1 MESSYNALLTHITV
15 GISNA
20 LLTVLGFVIGL
31 ALSFRTSTAYERY
44 SDGRKA
50 WTVLSVQCRN
60 LARYIWIHTVER
72 EGEEG
77 KDDLL
82 AKITAMN
89 MILAFTVSLKHKLRF
104 EPYAY
109 YPDIASLVGHLDT
122 YAKAAH
128 TAENEAKPRKSI
140 WKRAGEHLGVDFAVS
155 NPRKAI
161 KRAKMSNTPLGNL
174 PLEILSYLGSYLEE
188 ITKNGTMASPVVAG
202 QMRKFLHLIIPQLSN
217 S

>member
-1 MESSYNALLTHITV
+1 V

-60 LARYIWIHTVER
+60 LGRYIWIHTTER

-77 KDDLL
+77 KEDLL
-82 AKITAMN
+82 AKITAIN
-89 MILAFTVSLKHKLRF
+89 MILAFTISLKHKLRF
-104 EPYAY
+104 EPFAH

-122 YAKAAH
+122 FAKAAH
-128 TAENEAKPRKSI
+128 TEENEVVPKKTI
-140 WKRAGEHLGVDFAVS
+140 WKKVGEYLGVDFAVS
-155 NPRKAI
+155 NPRKQI
-161 KRAKMSNTPLGNL
+161 KRAKQSNTPLGNL
-174 PLEILSYLGSYLEE
+174 PLEILSYLSAYVDEVV
-188 ITKNGTMASPVVAG
+188 KNGTMASPVVVG
-202 QMRKFLHLIIPQLSN
+202 QMRKFDNQMAQVISN

>member
-1 MESSYNALLTHITV
+1 V

-60 LARYIWIHTVER
+60 LSRYIWIHTTER

-77 KDDLL
+77 KADLL
-82 AKITAMN
+82 AKITALN
-89 MILAFTVSLKHKLRF
+89 LILAFTVSLKHKLRF
-104 EPYAY
+104 EPFAH

-122 YAKAAH
+122 FAKDAH
-128 TAENEAKPRKSI
+128 TEENEVTPKKTI
-140 WKRAGEHLGVDFAVS
+140 WKKVGEYLGVDFAVS
-155 NPRKAI
+155 NPRKQI
-161 KRAKMSNTPLGNL
+161 KRAKQSNTPLGNL
-174 PLEILSYLGSYLEE
+174 PLEILSYLSSYLDEVV
-188 ITKNGTMASPVVAG
+188 KNGTMTSPVIVG
-202 QMRKFLHLIIPQLSN
+202 QMRKFDTQMAK
-217 S
+217 

>member
-1 MESSYNALLTHITV
+1 M

-60 LARYIWIHTVER
+60 LARYIWIHTNER

-77 KDDLL
+77 KQDLL

-104 EPYAY
+104 EPFAH

-122 YAKAAH
+122 FAKAAH
-128 TAENEAKPRKSI
+128 TESNVIVPKKTMRKQI
-140 WKRAGEHLGVDFAVS
+140 GEYLGLDFAVS
-155 NPRKAI
+155 NPRKEI
-161 KRAKMSNTPLGNL
+161 KKAKSTNTPLGNL
-174 PLEILSYLGSYLEE
+174 PLEILSYLSSYLEE
-188 ITKNGTMASPVVAG
+188 ISKNGTMASPVVAG
-202 QMRKFLHLIIPQLSN
+202 QMRT
-217 S
+217 